1 MSAPTLVRYF
11 HPESGRSLGLQ
22 LGDTVYDVTQPVG
35 SVSAWLRSSANRVE
49 AAIEKLVQT
58 ALSSPNTFPASTF
71 ANPPS
76 GTEPHWLAPVDDQ
89 DVWASGVTYA
99 RSRVARQEEA
109 IDGGDVY
116 ARVYTADRPELF
128 FKARGPWVVG
138 PHDQVGIRHDA
149 AWSVPE
155 PELGLVL
162 NPVLEIVGLVIGND
176 VSSRDI
182 EGANPLY
189 LPQAKIYTASCAL
202 GPGLRLE
209 PFTGTWPELSI
220 QVQIER
226 DKAVVFRG
234 QTHTDQIRRRPEELI
249 DYLGRALHFPNG
261 VVLLS
266 GTGIVPPD
274 EFTLAAG
281 DVVQIQIEG
290 LGNLEN
296 SVKVV

>member
-1 MSAPTLVRYF
+1 MSVPILVRYY
-11 HPESGRSLGLQ
+11 HPESGRRLGLQ
-22 LGDTVYDVTQPVG
+22 LEDTVHDITQPVG
-35 SVSAWLRSSANRVE
+35 SISAWLRSSVNRIE
-49 AAIEKLVQT
+49 SAIEDLVEI
-58 ALSSPNTFPASTF
+58 AHSSSTTYPASIF

-76 GTEPHWLAPVDDQ
+76 GSEPHWLAPVDDQ

-99 RSRVARQEEA
+99 RSRKARQEEA

-116 ARVYTADRPELF
+116 ARVYAADRPELF

-138 PHDQVGIRHDA
+138 PYDQVGIRQDA
-149 AWSVPE
+149 DWSVPE

-162 NPVLEIVGLVIGND
+162 NPALEIVGLVIGND

-189 LPQAKIYTASCAL
+189 LPQAKIYTASCSL
-202 GPGLRLE
+202 GPGLILE
-209 PFTGTWPELSI
+209 PLAGGWPELFI
-220 QVQIER
+220 KAEIRR
-226 DKAVVFRG
+226 DDAVVFQG

-249 DYLGRALHFPNG
+249 DYLGRALQFPDG
-261 VVLLS
+261 VVLLG

-274 EFTLAAG
+274 DFTLAAG

-290 LGNLEN
+290 LGTLEN
-296 SVKVV
+296 SIKVV